1 MLFRSLR
8 EFRPGGNPWSLCITP
23 GPNQVLFIGS
33 VGRIFKVGLDG
44 KVLGTIGRYGKTPGT
59 MDWVHGVAC
68 PDEKTVYAAQELS
81 WRLDKI
87 VLE

>member
-1 MLFRSLR
+1 MA
-8 EFRPGGNPWSLCITP
+8 
-23 GPNQVLFIGS
+23 
-33 VGRIFKVGLDG
+33 
-44 KVLGTIGRYGKTPGT
+44 TPGT